1 MLCIHK
7 TVSGASEE
15 MGSIAENIIIA
26 FIMGLRIFT
35 IINNLKAVKFSNKRM
50 LLCIFGNMM
59 IALFGIYTDKFLIL
73 PFSIIFTIM
82 FLGYINKSIYNSIIV
97 LIIMYSIAALSDI
110 ITAAI
115 LLNFLKPEYFFIRNS
130 VWGGMS
136 LYFLL
141 LLFSYLI
148 SKGIY
153 IIFFR
158 EKIEIQNLKKGTFKK
173 NIILLIY
180 SSLSLCLIY
189 LNGVIYKWFFFGKY
203 NRVVSIHMVFIA
215 LYFILGILTI
225 YFSNE
230 NNKRQMEHDNT
241 IKEFKQLKEYTDT
254 IENIIDESKK
264 FRHDYINILST
275 INGYIQDRDLNGLEK
290 YFGDEI
296 LQQSLIMKNNKYTSL
311 QNLKISGL
319 KGLISSKI
327 TKASALNLETNTEI
341 IEVIEDI
348 AVNNLDM
355 ARILGILLDNAIESA
370 ALTKD
375 KKLNIVIMKNEN
387 CIIFIISNSF
397 LGDISSINRLYKK
410 GFSTKG
416 ENRGLGLSIVND
428 IIKEYPNILLNTEVE
443 NNLFKQELLVC
454 NKNKHRI

>member
-1 MLCIHK
+1 
-7 TVSGASEE
+7 
-15 MGSIAENIIIA
+15 
-26 FIMGLRIFT
+26 
-35 IINNLKAVKFSNKRM
+35 
-50 LLCIFGNMM
+50 
-59 IALFGIYTDKFLIL
+59 
-73 PFSIIFTIM
+73 
-82 FLGYINKSIYNSIIV
+82 
-97 LIIMYSIAALSDI
+97 MYSIAALSDI

-115 LLNFLKPEYFFIRNS
+115 LLNLLKSEYLFIKNS

-158 EKIEIQNLKKGTFKK
+158 EKIEIQSLKKGTFKK

-215 LYFILGILTI
+215 LYFILGVLTI

-254 IENIIDESKK
+254 IENIIEESKK
-264 FRHDYINILST
+264 FRHDYINILAT
-275 INGYIQDRDLNGLEK
+275 INGYIQDKDLKGLEK

-327 TKASALNLETNTEI
+327 TKASALNLEINTEI

-375 KKLNIVIMKNEN
+375 KKLNIIIMKNKN

-397 LGDISSINRLYKK
+397 LGYISSINQLYKK

-416 ENRGLGLSIVND
+416 ENRGLGLSIAKD
-428 IIKEYPNILLNTEVE
+428 IIKKYPNILLNTDIE
-443 NNLFKQELLVC
+443 NNLFKQELLIC
-454 NKNKHRI
+454 NKNKQEVKAGKI